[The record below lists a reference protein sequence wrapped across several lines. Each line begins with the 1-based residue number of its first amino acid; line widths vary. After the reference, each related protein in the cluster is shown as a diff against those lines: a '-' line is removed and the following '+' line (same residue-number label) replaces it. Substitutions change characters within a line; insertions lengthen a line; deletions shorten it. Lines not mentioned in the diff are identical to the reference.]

1 MFLNSVLMTILCSLS
16 KTDFV
21 CKYFKGGVIVH
32 FPGTN
37 LQDLNLDWLVQKVK
51 ELEER
56 VERLEEQLNDNP

>member
-1 MFLNSVLMTILCSLS
+1 M
-16 KTDFV
+16 
-21 CKYFKGGVIVH
+21 H

-56 VERLEEQLNDNP
+56 VERLEDQLNDNS

>member
-1 MFLNSVLMTILCSLS
+1 MQ
-16 KTDFV
+16 
-21 CKYFKGGVIVH
+21 

-56 VERLEEQLNDNP
+56 IQRLEDEINGNS